1 MSIWTKR
8 SDAPKGKKHAGMLSV
23 TQPLLLFPFFL
34 VQGVVA
40 VVRAAVKAAEDQIL
54 ASLSQEASLLSD
66 ILQLKLQ
73 QAALTTRGLQ
83 NPVSSSSV
91 QQEKRD

>member
-1 MSIWTKR
+1 MTW
-8 SDAPKGKKHAGMLSV
+8 PV
-23 TQPLLLFPFFL
+23 LFAFFL
-34 VQGVVA
+34 AQGVLA

-54 ASLSQEASLLSD
+54 ASLTQEASLLSD

-83 NPVSSSSV
+83 NPVSSSSS
-91 QQEKRD
+91 QIGSPASSAAGAAKKTGLT